1 MTGAVLR
8 LPFTVGDK
16 TAWDCARGEGIVH
29 AEKRKGVESCV
40 GAARGREGLRME
52 QGGWLVS
59 HSFRVLNRS
68 WMDAVLWEGGASL
81 IHS

>member
-29 AEKRKGVESCV
+29 AEKRKGVESCA

-52 QGGWLVS
+52 Q
-59 HSFRVLNRS
+59 
-68 WMDAVLWEGGASL
+68 
-81 IHS
+81 